1 MAKNKS
7 KVNKDAWL
15 NTYADMI
22 TLILVF
28 FILLYSM
35 SSIDQE
41 KFRLLVKAFTADPE
55 TIEQIRLLE
64 SDNQVDA
71 GKPDAEQGGIEGD
84 LIADIEDLNDLYLHL
99 KKYVQENQLQESV
112 QVEKGKDMVFI
123 RFSSNLF
130 FEADRAVLKSG
141 GTEILDFVGD
151 ALGQVEPTIKYIRI
165 DGHTAEAGRGTST
178 VDDRALSTDRANAV
192 LKYLEDLYIKEPAK
206 LMAVGYGLYRPV
218 APNDS
223 EANRAKN
230 RRVEILV
237 AKTDSLQ
244 DELDKIYQIV
254 DQADLDQADT
264 NKDNSANNE

>member
-1 MAKNKS
+1 MAKKKS

-41 KFRLLVKAFTADPE
+41 KFRLLVKAFTADPK

-64 SDNQVDA
+64 SENMEDA
-71 GKPDAEQGGIEGD
+71 GQPEELGGIDGD
-84 LIADIEDLNDLYLHL
+84 LVADIEDLDDLYQHL
-99 KKYVQENQLQESV
+99 KKYVQQNQLEESV
-112 QVEKGKDMVFI
+112 QVEKGKDMVFV
-123 RFSSNLF
+123 RFMSNIF

-141 GTEILDFVGD
+141 GKEILDYVGA
-151 ALGQVEPTIKYIRI
+151 ALGQVESKIKYIRI

-178 VDDRALSTDRANAV
+178 VDNRLLSTDRANAV
-192 LKYLEDLYIKEPAK
+192 LKYLEDRYIKEPAK

-237 AKTDSLQ
+237 SKTDSTQ
-244 DELDKIYQIV
+244 DELDKIYEIV
-254 DQADLDQADT
+254 NQSDPDQADGDE
-264 NKDNSANNE
+264 DNSGNNE